1 MKPRTMILN
10 SSAITHK
17 TFSYVTKLSI
27 KVYFPWEHGAHICK
41 LFTVDFKFN
50 FILLM
55 DIFSNLTC
63 LPSAPSPGGPGGP
76 GGPGSP

>member
-1 MKPRTMILN
+1 MKPRTMILK

-17 TFSYVTKLSI
+17 SFCFVTKLST
-27 KVYFPWEHGAHICK
+27 KVRFPWEHGAHIYK
-41 LFTVDFKFN
+41 LLTVDFKFN
-50 FILLM
+50 FILPM